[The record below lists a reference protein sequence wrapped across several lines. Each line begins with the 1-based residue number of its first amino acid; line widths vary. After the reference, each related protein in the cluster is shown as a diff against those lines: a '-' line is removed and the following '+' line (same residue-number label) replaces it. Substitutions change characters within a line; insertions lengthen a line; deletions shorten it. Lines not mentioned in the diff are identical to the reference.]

1 MFIIFR
7 RRQLRHNAVDADA
20 PFGARRHDMPPGLWR
35 RIKSDQTADWRQ
47 EKDSGRR
54 MHNQIKKRRQTVHA
68 LHGKVHFIST
78 ITIRNACSAQKF

>member
-7 RRQLRHNAVDADA
+7 RGQLRHNAVDADA
-20 PFGARRHDMPPGLWR
+20 PFGARRHDMPSGLGR

-47 EKDSGRR
+47 EKGSGRR

-78 ITIRNACSAQKF
+78 ITIY